1 MLFCCSK
8 DEGSRRILLSHF
20 VYIISQKVYLSKDP
34 VFKAV
39 PVFPKI
45 VRIEGRWEYRGDFVA
60 DREEESVR
68 E

>member
-1 MLFCCSK
+1 MNYTLFVTSMRK

-45 VRIEGRWEYRGDFVA
+45 VRIEGRWE
-60 DREEESVR
+60 
-68 E
+68 

>member
-1 MLFCCSK
+1 M
-8 DEGSRRILLSHF
+8 LSHF

-39 PVFPKI
+39 PVFAKI
-45 VRIEGRWEYRGDFVA
+45 VRIEGRGVLLGDFVGE
-60 DREEESVR
+60 REEESVR